1 MASSRQL
8 SLCLFLA
15 LLVFACERPLPTLEG
30 IDLKEWKN
38 DKNGCHGKRA
48 SMIKPLEEQKKK
60 LQGLTEMQI
69 MALLG
74 RPDQNE
80 LYSRNQKFY
89 YYSLEPGKAC
99 GNAGE
104 SKRLSV
110 RFNATGVAKEL
121 ELE

>member
-8 SLCLFLA
+8 SLYL
-15 LLVFACERPLPTLEG
+15 LLVSLVCACERPLPTLEG
-30 IDLKEWKN
+30 IDLSQWKN
-38 DKNGCHGKRA
+38 DKNGCAGQRVP
-48 SMIKPLEEQKKK
+48 MIQSLQEQKNK

-69 MALLG
+69 IGLLG

-99 GNAGE
+99 GKDSE

-110 RFNATGVAKEL
+110 RFNATGRAKEI

>member
-1 MASSRQL
+1 MNL
-8 SLCLFLA
+8 NPIVSLYLFLIV
-15 LLVFACERPLPTLEG
+15 LVCACERPLPTLEG
-30 IDLKEWKN
+30 IDLSQWKN
-38 DKNGCHGKRA
+38 DKNGCAGKRA
-48 SMIKPLEEQKKK
+48 PMIQPLQEQKNK

-69 MALLG
+69 IALLG

-99 GNAGE
+99 GMNSE

-110 RFNATGVAKEL
+110 RFNATGRAKEI